1 MVSHAET
8 NQLST
13 DSTQLPLLVASGLS
27 CQRGKRR
34 LFQDLTLRVS
44 AGTGL
49 LVQGANG
56 SGKTSLLRMLAG
68 LTSPTSG
75 QVYWNGTPI
84 RELGDEYRSQLL
96 YCGHLNGLKDELSAE
111 ENLMTAA
118 ALSGRAVSTTM
129 VRSALKDV
137 GLGRCEQLTTRV
149 LSQGQKRRVMLAR
162 LLLDPRPLW
171 VLDEPLTALDADAV
185 TWLSY
190 VIDLHLQ
197 RGGVAVLTSHQDIS
211 LTGSVQTC
219 WLGS

>member
-1 MVSHAET
+1 
-8 NQLST
+8 
-13 DSTQLPLLVASGLS
+13 
-27 CQRGKRR
+27 
-34 LFQDLTLRVS
+34 
-44 AGTGL
+44 
-49 LVQGANG
+49 
-56 SGKTSLLRMLAG
+56 MLAG

-84 RELGDEYRSQLL
+84 RQLGDEYRGQLL

-118 ALSGRAVSTTM
+118 ALSGRAVSMTM

-137 GLGRCEQLTTRV
+137 GLGRCEQSTTRV

-185 TWLSY
+185 TWLSH

-197 RGGVAVLTSHQDIS
+197 HGGVAVLTSHQDIA

-219 WLGS
+219 RLGS